1 MSQKIKILF
10 PLDFSEHSDCAF
22 PMAQYVAKTYDA
34 EIIVLHVL
42 EAPTGPLRM
51 ISGFDEE
58 AARKK
63 ALQMIDEYLRVH
75 GDPEILFNKVI
86 KTGKPWK
93 TIIDAAIELTVNA
106 IVMGTHGA
114 TGINEVFVGTNAGRV
129 ISHAPCP
136 VFTVRK
142 KEANAK
148 ITKVLVPLDLT
159 METGEKM
166 ELSIE
171 FAKNFNASLY
181 VVGICEN
188 AEEETHKKMQKR
200 VDLAVAHIK
209 KNEVEVES
217 NLMTVKGGVAD
228 QLINFAKGAGADL
241 ISIMT
246 QQSQTNLRESWL
258 GSEAV
263 HVVNHSEI
271 PVISIKPKREYRT
284 ANFAASHFG

>member
-22 PMAQYVAKTYDA
+22 PMAQFVAKTYDA
-34 EIIVLHVL
+34 EIILLHVL
-42 EAPTGPLRM
+42 EAPTGPLRI

-58 AARKK
+58 AARRK
-63 ALQMIDEYLRVH
+63 ALQMMDDYIRAN
-75 GDPEILFNKVI
+75 GDDSIIFNKVI

-93 TIIDAAIELTVNA
+93 TIIDASIELTVNA

-114 TGINEVFVGTNAGRV
+114 SGMQEVFVGTNAGRV
-129 ISHAPCP
+129 VSHAPCP
-136 VFTVRK
+136 VITVRVK
-142 KEANAK
+142 DAK
-148 ITKVLVPLDLT
+148 PTISKILVPLDLT
-159 METGEKM
+159 METGEKL

-181 VVGICEN
+181 VLGIVESSD
-188 AEEETHKKMQKR
+188 EETHKKMQKR
-200 VDLAVAHIK
+200 VDLAVAHVK
-209 KNEVEVES
+209 KNEVAVES
-217 NLMTVKGGVAD
+217 NTLQVKGGVAN

-241 ISIMT
+241 ICIMT
-246 QQSQTNLRESWL
+246 QQSQTSVKESWL
-258 GSEAV
+258 GTEAV

-271 PVISIKPKREYRT
+271 PVFAIKPKREYRQ